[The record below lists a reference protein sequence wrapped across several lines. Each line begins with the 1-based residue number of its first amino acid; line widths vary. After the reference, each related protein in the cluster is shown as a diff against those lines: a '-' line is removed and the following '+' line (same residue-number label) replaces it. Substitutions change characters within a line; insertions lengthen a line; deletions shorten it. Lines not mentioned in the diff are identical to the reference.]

1 MDSPGRH
8 PLTFGATKCHLR
20 RWGRCSGRRTAQRQ
34 FLGGSK
40 TKRKGGQKES
50 KLKSL
55 FTWFSSNYFPGN
67 LLVLLVMYLKGI
79 LPPGSNELGCVWWVG
94 RHVWF
99 LLQRCEPNL
108 DCSSLACITNW
119 HARTQIRIFDAGESS
134 KHIPPY
140 MVLNREK
147 KMMARTWM
155 CDNFRWTSFYE
166 KFPSWIPNRTHL
178 FTVGETKKEPYSRK
192 SSRPSNSWL
201 VFGKIHGARI
211 RDPTIMGS

>member
-79 LPPGSNELGCVWWVG
+79 LPPGSNELG
-94 RHVWF
+94 
-99 LLQRCEPNL
+99 
-108 DCSSLACITNW
+108 W

-201 VFGKIHGARI
+201 VFGMIHGARI